1 MFCELNK
8 FSYVCKKTTMNV
20 IRVCIACLFLVCMVF
35 IFNSCK
41 TAKKHKC
48 KDCPTFTHI
57 NDVNKQNNN
66 THEI

>member
-1 MFCELNK
+1 MK
-8 FSYVCKKTTMNV
+8 V
-20 IRVCIACLFLVCMVF
+20 IRVCMACLFLVCMVF

-48 KDCPTFTHI
+48 KDCPTFSYLHDFNI
-57 NDVNKQNNN
+57 QNNN